1 MRGGGENT
9 VTKPITKGEAMANRV
24 QKMVTIGTHELA
36 RLARQSPRYL
46 NT

>member
-1 MRGGGENT
+1 MRSGGRKHGDKTND
-9 VTKPITKGEAMANRV
+9 KGEAMANRV

-46 NT
+46 HI